1 MSRSQNRWLALGTS
15 LVIIVLLGA
24 ACDSGGDGAAV
35 GAGSGADRTTTTAP
49 QTTPTTLTETTTTP
63 APTPEEEVLAAYA
76 GYWEAVDDVFDPPV
90 VTPDLPA
97 LPMHATG
104 EVLEGVITNAERT
117 RDRNEVYRVPENGL
131 YSHQATILSIEEST
145 ATVRD
150 CNVDDT
156 VMVDAVS
163 GDVLDDAVVTKLY
176 IATLVNEEGQ
186 WKVASLTKESQA
198 DGVAGCALEG

>member
-1 MSRSQNRWLALGTS
+1 MSHPQNRWLTLGTS

-24 ACDSGGDGAAV
+24 ACDSGDDGAAG
-35 GAGSGADRTTTTAP
+35 GAGADADPTTTAPETTTTTLPETTTTA
-49 QTTPTTLTETTTTP
+49 

-76 GYWEAVDDVFDPPV
+76 GYWAAVDDVFGPPV

-117 RDRNEVYRVPENGL
+117 RDRNEVYRVPEDGL
-131 YSHQATILSIEEST
+131 YSHQATVLSIEEST
-145 ATVRD
+145 AIVRD

-156 VMVDAVS
+156 VVIDTVS

-176 IATLVNEEGQ
+176 IAMLVEEEGQ
-186 WKVASLTKESQA
+186 WKVASLTKESEA